1 MIYDGDC
8 GFCRTWIARWQRMTG
23 PHVEY
28 APFQEAAEQFPGIGE
43 GQFQKSV
50 QLILPD
56 GRVLSG
62 AHAVFAALA
71 CAPGRKWLL
80 WMYEKTPGFAFL
92 SEGAYR
98 VAAEHRPFFSFL
110 TRR

>member
-1 MIYDGDC
+1 MSQSATGKPLMVYDGDC
-8 GFCRTWIARWQRMTG
+8 ILCCRWIARWRKFTG

-28 APFQEAAEQFPGIGE
+28 APYQEVADQFPGIPLEQFE
-43 GQFQKSV
+43 GSV

-56 GRVLSG
+56 GRVFNG

-80 WMYEKTPGFAFL
+80 WMYEKVPGFGFF
-92 SEGAYR
+92 SEWAYR
-98 VAAEHRPFFSFL
+98 VISGR
-110 TRR
+110 